1 MQRTKDLFLLMKQE
15 EVATSHFLP
24 TKKELQKSSKEFAEK
39 IIENGDLNIEEVYA
53 QSLRLKEAL
62 TIIENVLK
70 SSLSQENFEAY
81 GLKGTYRSGGDSINY
96 SDDEVYV
103 ELKKQLDDRVELL
116 KTALKTDSEFYDSE
130 GCLIPKVS
138 TTPRKSSLAI
148 SF

>member
-1 MQRTKDLFLLMKQE
+1 MESSKDLFLMMREE

-39 IIENGDLNIEEVYA
+39 IIDSGEMNMQEAYA
-53 QSLRLKEAL
+53 QALRLKEAL
-62 TIIENVLK
+62 SIIEGVFK
-70 SSLSQENFEAY
+70 TSLSQENFEAF

-103 ELKKQLDDRVELL
+103 ELKKQMDDRVELL

-130 GCLIPKVS
+130 GSLVPKVS